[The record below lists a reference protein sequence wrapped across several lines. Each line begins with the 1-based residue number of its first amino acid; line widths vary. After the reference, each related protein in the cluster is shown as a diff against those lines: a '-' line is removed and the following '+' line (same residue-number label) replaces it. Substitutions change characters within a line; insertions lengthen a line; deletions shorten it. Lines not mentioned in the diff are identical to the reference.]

1 MDSSFISNKIAIW
14 GKSKYEGKKATAT
27 IKRADFIGDDWD
39 YTDTLEGT
47 YTGARTSYKK
57 GNVLLPG
64 GMTLRRRI
72 SVCNIIQENAR
83 KIQSFHLLFSS
94 FLWLLQRLSQRLWK
108 TEKFAFLNV
117 SDYNEKVI
125 SATIL

>member
-1 MDSSFISNKIAIW
+1 
-14 GKSKYEGKKATAT
+14 
-27 IKRADFIGDDWD
+27 
-39 YTDTLEGT
+39 
-47 YTGARTSYKK
+47 
-57 GNVLLPG
+57 
-64 GMTLRRRI
+64 MTLRRRI